1 MKGTPMLILLFL
13 IGLLGIT
20 QSYNIRHNESGDMLK
35 QKYKNYRKGSN
46 SINSN
51 NSSTN
56 EEKFSFD
63 FIDNGFY
70 GQYHPM
76 NFMESSAFL
85 DNMMHDKEDATY
97 SNSRSYKI
105 TGTVK
110 GIIDGYPVAVAL
122 GAQYSNNFDYL
133 QIEKLTINNPHFT
146 FNAKRGQYYIR
157 IYGASYMTPSSI
169 KISVP
174 CNKCKYMNSSY
185 SDEIT
190 ITPYESD
197 PSTFIY
203 EWELQSSS
211 PIPMEHINTIH
222 NDDADWS
229 HDHDLS
235 NEIKLDGSGSSAL
248 LKTFYGIELFGFW
261 GSEFSDRLLQIL
273 SRFPDCIKIDPYESN
288 PQNVQRKPQKW
299 ILSPGDLGA
308 FDMNVEVYD
317 NGDNNAYSKMVRV
330 ASNAFGYSK
339 KVVQTSEKNG
349 RFFSRRLEKVIIRAI
364 LADNYNLFTRYF
376 EEKHGVML
384 LDPIADMHIIESV
397 TGYSYDNYQAWYQNV
412 EEIVELATSWDEL
425 PQGFQ
430 KVPGLKYLSRR
441 KNGTTHPVYPTA
453 PAVAFPAGPNANG
466 LLEFMELAFV
476 NYRDISHLVI
486 HEIGHFI
493 YTNTLSDELKE
504 SWINLGQWYSEPLSP
519 SLWATRDETSF
530 VSAYAHDKTPSE
542 DFSESIASFVLNS
555 KLLNSRSNSK
565 YEWIKK
571 NLFNGGFYLTT
582 GTHKFEVINLG
593 NDVFYYPGK
602 VKKLHVEV
610 LGNSA
615 ETKLVKIDINLMSIR
630 GQNVGCAKY
639 AYARFFSEQGTYRD
653 VHFFAKPGD
662 DNVARDCTH
671 HLYTEFSVNA
681 TESKGKWVAESI
693 SFTGENN
700 IERYAGLGS
709 FLCYAYINNENE
721 DVESPIPLL
730 NSARIYPYDGQNG
743 EDSLLRLNILVLDN
757 SMLSIHGGTYA
768 SFASYDNESYSFGK
782 YTVMAY
788 DPEYDV
794 SKLNND
800 YFVNNIYT
808 SGFRQVDINACSA
821 YTTMD
826 LTNLKCYQVI
836 NPVPIPQ
843 YCIGSRYYF
852 RQFSVEDE
860 GRNKKILNV
869 STNDFFG
876 DLKQSGIRD
885 SKGPVV
891 NNVNIQSRQ
900 ANPHHDG
907 ETEVTLDFHI
917 YDELAGVYNAH
928 VFLRDPHGGVH
939 YFEVPRTLL
948 PRGGEARDVRHVIIL
963 PKGSMAGTWI
973 LDKIKTSDICKNETT
988 NTYSYSVFVDNS

>member
-1 MKGTPMLILLFL
+1 MKGTPMFILLFL
-13 IGLLGIT
+13 IGLLSTT
-20 QSYNIRHNESGDMLK
+20 QSYNIRHNESGDILK
-35 QKYKNYRKGSN
+35 QKYKNYKKGPN

-51 NSSTN
+51 NLFTN
-56 EEKFSFD
+56 EEEVPYG
-63 FIDNGFY
+63 FIKNDIY
-70 GQYHPM
+70 GQYHQM

-85 DNMMHDKEDATY
+85 ENMTHDQEDSTY
-97 SNSRSYKI
+97 ANSESYRI

-110 GIIDGYPVAVAL
+110 GLVDGYPVAVAL
-122 GAQYSNNFDYL
+122 GAQYSNYFDYL
-133 QIEKLTINNPHFT
+133 QIEKLTVDNPRFT
-146 FNAKRGQYYIR
+146 FNAKKGYYYIR
-157 IYGASYMTPSSI
+157 ILGAAYMTPSSI
-169 KISVP
+169 KITVP
-174 CNKCKYMNSSY
+174 CDKCKYTNSTY

-190 ITPYESD
+190 ITPYEND

-203 EWELQSSS
+203 EWELQSAS
-211 PIPMEHINTIH
+211 PISMEHINTIH

-248 LKTFYGIELFGFW
+248 LKRFFGIELFGLW
-261 GSEFSDRLLQIL
+261 GSEFSDRLVQIL
-273 SRFPDCIKIDPYESN
+273 SRFPDCIRMDPYESN
-288 PQNVQRKPQKW
+288 DRNTQRKPQKW
-299 ILSPGDLGA
+299 VLFSGDLGA
-308 FDMNVEVYD
+308 FDMDVEVYD
-317 NGDNNAYSKMVRV
+317 GDEDSSYSKIVRV

-339 KVVQTSEKNG
+339 KVVQTSEQNG
-349 RFFSRRLEKVIIRAI
+349 RFYSRRLEKVIIRAI
-364 LADNYNLFTRYF
+364 LADDYNLFTRYF

-384 LDPIADMHIIESV
+384 LDPISDMQLIESV
-397 TGYSYDNYQAWYQNV
+397 TGYSHENYQPWHQNI

-441 KNGTTHPVYPTA
+441 KNGTVHPVYPTA
-453 PAVAFPAGPNANG
+453 PAVAFPAGPDANG
-466 LLEFMELAFV
+466 LLEFMESAFV
-476 NYRDISHLVI
+476 NYKDISHLVI
-486 HEIGHFI
+486 HEVGHFI

-504 SWINLGQWYSEPLSP
+504 NWIHLGQWYGEPLSP
-519 SLWATRDETSF
+519 SKWATKDEIGF
-530 VSAYAHDKTPSE
+530 VSAYAHDKTPGE
-542 DFSESIASFVLNS
+542 DFAESIAAFVLNS

-610 LGNSA
+610 LGSSA
-615 ETKLVKIDINLMSIR
+615 ESKLVKIDINLMSIE
-630 GQNVGCAKY
+630 GKTIGCAKY

-653 VHFFAKPGD
+653 VHFFAKQNGD
-662 DNVARDCTH
+662 NAAQGCSH

-681 TESKGKWVAESI
+681 TESRGKWVAESI

-700 IERYAGLGS
+700 IERYTGLGS
-709 FLCYAYINNENE
+709 FLCYIYINNEYE
-721 DVESPIPLL
+721 DVEAPIPLL
-730 NSARIYPYDGQNG
+730 NSARIYPYDGTNG

-782 YTVMAY
+782 YTVMSY

-794 SKLNND
+794 SKLNTD
-800 YFVNNIYT
+800 YFVNSIDT
-808 SGFRQVDINACSA
+808 SGFRLVDINACRA

-826 LTNLKCYQVI
+826 LSNLKCYQIV

-852 RQFSVEDE
+852 RQISVEDL
-860 GRNKKILNV
+860 GRNKRILNV
-869 STNDFFG
+869 STNNLFA
-876 DLKQSGIRD
+876 DLKPSRNRD

-907 ETEVTLDFHI
+907 ETEVTVEFDI
-917 YDELAGVYNAH
+917 YDDLAGVYSAY
-928 VFLRDPHGGVH
+928 VFLRDPHGGAH
-939 YFEVPRTLL
+939 YYNIPGTLL
-948 PRGGEARDVRHVIIL
+948 PKGGEAKHVKHIIML
-963 PKGSMAGTWI
+963 PKGSMAGTWL